1 MTDINI
7 DKLLEPV
14 SEDAPCGE
22 DLEYEPEF
30 GELERA
36 AQGKAGHEM
45 GDTKIEAE
53 PPNWNEVAEL
63 AEPLFARSKDLRVA
77 THLTHA
83 NLNLDGLP
91 GLASGLDLINKML
104 QQYWDNVHPELD
116 AEDDNDPTL
125 RMNSLMP
132 LNSAEEFVA
141 SLDRATLVSSKVLG
155 KFSMRDMRL
164 ANGEISLAEGDDT
177 AIPDPAHIDG
187 AFLECEMDDLTA
199 NSDAC
204 SQCVDIL
211 KELEEYVRD
220 KIGIEFA
227 PDLGALTSELGEIHA
242 IYREQLARRGVDL
255 EPVEGGG
262 GEAGAAAPKPVSGE
276 INSRED
282 AVRVLDKVCEY
293 FRKNEPSSPVPLLLQ
308 RAKRLVSKDFMEIL
322 RDLTPQGVSEA
333 EMIGG
338 VDQED

>member
-1 MTDINI
+1 MTDIDI

-36 AQGKAGHEM
+36 VQGKAAQEM
-45 GDTKIEAE
+45 GDKKNDAV
-53 PPNWNEVAEL
+53 PPNWNEVADL

-77 THLTHA
+77 TYLTHA
-83 NLNLDGLP
+83 KLNLDGLP

-116 AEDDNDPTL
+116 ADDDNDPTL

-141 SLDRATLVSSKVLG
+141 SLERTILVSSKVLG
-155 KFSMRDMRL
+155 RFSMRDMRL
-164 ANGEISLAEGDDT
+164 AKGEITLAEGDDT

-187 AFLECEMDDLTA
+187 AFLECEMEELTA

-204 SQCVDIL
+204 SQCVDTL
-211 KELEEYVRD
+211 KDLEEFARD
-220 KIGIEFA
+220 KVGIEFS
-227 PDLGALTSELGEIHA
+227 PDLSALTSELGEIHG

-255 EPVEGGG
+255 EPVEGG
-262 GEAGAAAPKPVSGE
+262 EETGAAAPKPVSGE
-276 INSRED
+276 VNSRED

-338 VDQED
+338 VDPED

>member
-14 SEDAPCGE
+14 SEDSPCGE

-36 AQGKAGHEM
+36 VQGKAGHEM
-45 GDTKIEAE
+45 GDTKIDAE

-63 AEPLFARSKDLRVA
+63 AESLFERSKDLRIA

-83 NLNLDGLP
+83 KLNLDGLP

-141 SLDRATLVSSKVLG
+141 SLDRTILVSSKVLG
-155 KFSMRDMRL
+155 RFSMRDMRL
-164 ANGEISLAEGDDT
+164 ANGEITLAEGDDT

-187 AFLECEMDDLTA
+187 AFLECDTDDLTA

-204 SQCVDIL
+204 SQCVDTL
-211 KELEEYVRD
+211 KELEEFARD
-220 KIGIEFA
+220 KVGIEFS
-227 PDLGALTSELGEIHA
+227 PDVSALTAGLAAIHGM
-242 IYREQLARRGVDL
+242 YREQLSRRGVELD
-255 EPVEGGG
+255 PVEGEAG
-262 GEAGAAAPKPVSGE
+262 GEAGPKPEVSGE
-276 INSRED
+276 INSRDD
-282 AVRVLDKVCEY
+282 AIRVLDRVCEY

-308 RAKRLVSKDFMEIL
+308 RAKRLISKDFMEIL

-333 EMIGG
+333 EIIGG
-338 VDQED
+338 VDREE

>member
-14 SEDAPCGE
+14 SEESPCGE

-45 GDTKIEAE
+45 GDTKIDAE
-53 PPNWNEVAEL
+53 PPNWTEVAEL
-63 AEPLFARSKDLRVA
+63 AEPLFERSKDLRIA

-104 QQYWDNVHPELD
+104 QQYWDNVYPELD
-116 AEDDNDPTL
+116 AEDNNDPMF

-141 SLDRATLVSSKVLG
+141 SLDRAILVSSKVLG
-155 KFSMRDMRL
+155 RFSMRDMRL
-164 ANGEISLAEGDDT
+164 ANGEITLAEGDDT
-177 AIPDPAHIDG
+177 VVPDPAHIDG
-187 AFLECEMDDLTA
+187 AFLECEMEDLTA

-204 SQCVDIL
+204 SQCVDTL
-211 KELEEYVRD
+211 KELEDFALD
-220 KIGIEFA
+220 KVGIEFA
-227 PDLGALTSELGEIHA
+227 PNVNALTAELAEIHSM
-242 IYREQLARRGVDL
+242 YREQLSRRGVELD
-255 EPVEGGG
+255 PVEGGE
-262 GEAGAAAPKPVSGE
+262 GEAGPKPVVSGE
-276 INSRED
+276 INSRDD
-282 AVRVLDKVCEY
+282 AIRVLDRVCEY

-308 RAKRLVSKDFMEIL
+308 RAKRLISKDFMEIL

-338 VDQED
+338 VDREE

>member
-7 DKLLEPV
+7 EKLLEPV

-36 AQGKAGHEM
+36 AQGKAAQEM
-45 GDTKIEAE
+45 GDKKNDAV
-53 PPNWNEVAEL
+53 PPNWGEVAEL
-63 AEPLFARSKDLRVA
+63 AESLFARSKDLRIA
-77 THLTHA
+77 THLAHA
-83 NLNLDGLP
+83 SLNLDGLP

-141 SLDRATLVSSKVLG
+141 SLDRTILVSSKVLG
-155 KFSMRDMRL
+155 RFSMRDMRL
-164 ANGEISLAEGDDT
+164 ANGEITLAEGDDT

-187 AFLECEMDDLTA
+187 AFLECDMDDLTA

-204 SQCVDIL
+204 SQCVDTL
-211 KELEEYVRD
+211 KELEEFARD
-220 KIGIEFA
+220 KVGIEFS
-227 PDLGALTSELGEIHA
+227 PDVSALTAELAEIHGL
-242 IYREQLARRGVDL
+242 YREQLSRRGVELD
-255 EPVEGGG
+255 PVEGEA
-262 GEAGAAAPKPVSGE
+262 GEAGPKPVISGE
-276 INSRED
+276 INSRDD
-282 AVRVLDKVCEY
+282 AVRVLDRVCEY

-308 RAKRLVSKDFMEIL
+308 RAKRLISKDFMEIL
-322 RDLTPQGVSEA
+322 RDLTPKGVSDA
-333 EMIGG
+333 ELISG
-338 VDQED
+338 VEQNE